1 MIDILS
7 VREHEHQEFNNL
19 DLKQSS
25 LSQVEFNKCSFTR
38 CNFSQSTLIEC
49 RFYDCTF
56 RACDLSLVKLN
67 GSYVRDS
74 KFISCKL
81 VGINWL
87 EASKQFSADF
97 EDCMLNLSSFFGMN
111 LKRRKIKGCVANEVD
126 FSESNMTECDCSNT
140 DFAKST
146 FSQTNLT
153 KANFS
158 GAKNYLIDFR
168 TNNLT
173 KTKFSLPEA
182 ISLLDVL
189 DIIITD

>member
-1 MIDILS
+1 MIEILS
-7 VREHEHQEFNNL
+7 GSEYEHQEFK
-19 DLKQSS
+19 DLSLKHSS
-25 LSQVEFNKCSFTR
+25 FSQVEFHKCSFNR
-38 CNFSQSTLIEC
+38 CNFSQSILIEC

-74 KFISCKL
+74 KFIGCKII
-81 VGINWL
+81 GINWL

-111 LKRRKIKGCVANEVD
+111 LKRRKIKGCIANEVD
-126 FSESNMTECDCSNT
+126 FSESNMTECDCTNT

-146 FSQTNLT
+146 FAKTNLT

-158 GAKNYLIDFR
+158 GAKNYSIDFR
-168 TNNLT
+168 NNNLT

-189 DIIITD
+189 DIIITQ